1 MPLWAILLCVFAAVA
16 AAGYGLALLLFAS
29 GGYEDWALQSLRR
42 RLALV
47 PGFLPPERLLQA
59 SFLIALGLF
68 VLGLALAGR
77 HLLGGLLLGFIL
89 GSLGLLFP
97 HLAAAYLARKRL
109 DRLNAELPGAL
120 EILSS
125 SLRAGLTLHQA
136 IERNLPRLPPTLADE
151 FQILLGECR
160 LGASMTDAMRRW
172 AERVGLLDVKLTV
185 IASELSLRHGG
196 NLAESY
202 LRLSQTIRERYL
214 FNQQVQALTAEGR
227 LQALVMTILPFVILV
242 VMTLVR
248 RDEML
253 EFLGSPLGLGS
264 VLSVFL
270 MQVAAYFWIR
280 KVMEIET

>member
-1 MPLWAILLCVFAAVA
+1 VPLWAMLLCVFAAVA
-16 AAGYGLALLLFAS
+16 SAGYGFASFFFAS
-29 GGYEDWALQSLRR
+29 GGYEEWALQSLRR

-47 PGFLPPERLLQA
+47 PGFLPPERLLQV
-59 SFLIALGLF
+59 SFLIAIGLF

-77 HLLGGLLLGFIL
+77 HLLGGLLLGFVL
-89 GSLGLLFP
+89 ASLGMLFP
-97 HLAAAYLARKRL
+97 HLAAAYLARKRI

-136 IERNLPRLPPTLADE
+136 IERNLPRLPPTIADE
-151 FQILLGECR
+151 FHILLGECR
-160 LGASMTDAMRRW
+160 LGSSLTDAMRHW
-172 AERVGLLDVKLTV
+172 ADRVGLMDVKLTV

-214 FNQQVQALTAEGR
+214 FNQQVQSLTAEGR
-227 LQALVMTILPFVILV
+227 LQALVMTILPFGILAF
-242 VMTLVR
+242 MTLIR
-248 RDEML
+248 RNEML
-253 EFLGSPLGLGS
+253 EFLGSPIGIGS
-264 VLSVFL
+264 VVSVFV

-280 KVMEIET
+280 KVMEIEM